1 MRRNLFVLAL
11 CQGLFLTNN
20 VAFIAINGLVGFSL
34 APFSWLATL
43 PVTGYVVGSAV
54 SSIPAARMHRLYGRR
69 FSFLLGIGFAVLSAL
84 LCLYAAITRNFVLLV
99 AGTFIA
105 GFYQANAQLYRFAAA
120 EIASSEYREKAV
132 SWVLAG
138 GLIGAVLGPNLVVL
152 SKDLF
157 EVEFAGA
164 YLVLSFVGILAA
176 ALMATIRFAPP
187 VPKNALQDGPPARP
201 LLQIIKQPVF
211 LLAMLG
217 ASLGYGVMNLL
228 MAATPLAMKTCGFP
242 FKDAAWVLEWHVI
255 GMFAPGFFTGA
266 LIKRYGAVQ
275 IIVVGV
281 ILNFVCIGVALSG
294 VEFAQFFIAL
304 FLLGVGWNFMF
315 TASTVMSLG
324 AYHASERDKAQAAIN
339 FAVFFMMALSSFS
352 SGALVTTSGWA
363 LLNYLS
369 LIPMVLVSLALVWYV
384 VSHSLGKMTIC
395 STSK

>member
-1 MRRNLFVLAL
+1 MKRNLFVLAL

-20 VAFIAINGLVGFSL
+20 IAFIAINGLVGFTL

-54 SSIPAARMHRLYGRR
+54 SSIPAARIQRLYGRR
-69 FSFLLGIGFAVLSAL
+69 FSFLLGIAFAVMSAL
-84 LCLYAAITRNFVLLV
+84 LCLYAAMTRNFALLV
-99 AGTFIA
+99 LATFIA

-120 EIASSEYREKAV
+120 ELASSEYKEKAV

-152 SKDLF
+152 SKDMF
-157 EVEFAGA
+157 DVEFAGA
-164 YLVLSFVGILAA
+164 YLVLSVVGVIAA
-176 ALMATIRFAPP
+176 VLMSTIRFAPP
-187 VPKNALQDGPPARP
+187 AAKNSVPDGPPARP
-201 LLQIIKQPVF
+201 LIEIVKQPLF
-211 LLAMLG
+211 LLSILG

-266 LIKRYGAVQ
+266 LIKRYGAVR
-275 IIVVGV
+275 IMSVGV
-281 ILNFVCIGVALSG
+281 ALNFFCIAVALSG

-315 TASTVMSLG
+315 TGSTVMALG
-324 AYHASERDKAQAAIN
+324 AYHPSERDKAQAAIN
-339 FAVFFMMALSSFS
+339 FAVFFMMAISSFS
-352 SGALVTTSGWA
+352 SGALVTTSGWE

-369 LIPMVLVSLALVWYV
+369 LLPMVVVTLALITYV
-384 VSHSLGKMTIC
+384 IKNRSLKA
-395 STSK
+395 SLS

>member
-1 MRRNLFVLAL
+1 MKRNLFVLAL

-20 VAFIAINGLVGFSL
+20 IAFIAINGLVGFSL

-54 SSIPAARMHRLYGRR
+54 SSIPAARIQRLYGRK
-69 FSFLLGIGFAVLSAL
+69 FSFLLGIAFAVMSAL
-84 LCLYAAITRNFVLLV
+84 LCLYAAVSKNFVLLV
-99 AGTFIA
+99 IATFIA

-120 EIASSEYREKAV
+120 ELATSDYKEKAV

-152 SKDLF
+152 SKDMF
-157 EVEFAGA
+157 AVEFAGA
-164 YLVLSFVGILAA
+164 YLVLSVVGVIAA
-176 ALMATIRFAPP
+176 VLMATIRFAPP
-187 VPKNALQDGPPARP
+187 AAKNTVPDGPPARP
-201 LLQIIKQPVF
+201 LVEIIKQPVF
-211 LLAMLG
+211 MLSILG
-217 ASLGYGVMNLL
+217 ASFGYGVMNLL

-266 LIKRYGAVQ
+266 LIKRFGAVQ
-275 IIVVGV
+275 IIAVGV
-281 ILNFVCIGVALSG
+281 LLNFLCIAVALSG
-294 VEFAQFFIAL
+294 VAFEQFFIAL

-315 TASTVMSLG
+315 TASTVMALG
-324 AYHASERDKAQAAIN
+324 TYHPSERDKAQAAIN

-352 SGALVTTSGWA
+352 SGALVTTSGWE

-369 LIPMVLVSLALVWYV
+369 IIPMVVVSLGLGWYV
-384 VSHSLGKMTIC
+384 VAGRLHYHRRG
-395 STSK
+395 

>member
-1 MRRNLFVLAL
+1 MKRNLFVLAL

-20 VAFIAINGLVGFSL
+20 IAFIAINGLVGFTL

-54 SSIPAARMHRLYGRR
+54 SSIPAARIQRLYGRR
-69 FSFLLGIGFAVLSAL
+69 FSFLLGIAFAVISAL
-84 LCLYAAITRNFVLLV
+84 LCLYAAMTRNFALLV
-99 AGTFIA
+99 LATFIA

-120 EIASSEYREKAV
+120 ELASSEYKEKAV

-152 SKDLF
+152 SKDMF
-157 EVEFAGA
+157 DVEFAGA
-164 YLVLSFVGILAA
+164 YLVLSVVGVIAA
-176 ALMATIRFAPP
+176 VLMSTIRFAPP
-187 VPKNALQDGPPARP
+187 AAKNSVPDGPPARP
-201 LLQIIKQPVF
+201 LIEIVKQPLF
-211 LLAMLG
+211 LLSILG

-266 LIKRYGAVQ
+266 LIKRYGAVR
-275 IIVVGV
+275 IMSVGV
-281 ILNFVCIGVALSG
+281 ALNFICIAVALSG

-315 TASTVMSLG
+315 TGSTVMALG
-324 AYHASERDKAQAAIN
+324 AYHPSERDKAQAAIN
-339 FAVFFMMALSSFS
+339 FAVFFMMAISSFS
-352 SGALVTTSGWA
+352 SGALVTTSGWE

-369 LIPMVLVSLALVWYV
+369 LLPMVVVTLALITYV
-384 VSHSLGKMTIC
+384 IKNRSLKA
-395 STSK
+395 SLS